1 MSTDSTLELPA
12 DVPHPAAR
20 HQDPA
25 LQHHG
30 QPRQDQPPPLH
41 GDPGGERGVLPLEH
55 RHDPPGV
62 LRGLRPPGLPGERP
76 LESAERKEAGESWLQ
91 TSRLVWRVSG

>member
-1 MSTDSTLELPA
+1 MSTDSTVELPA
-12 DVPHPAAR
+12 DIPDPAAR

-25 LQHHG
+25 LHHHG

-41 GDPGGERGVLPLEH
+41 GEQGGERGVLPVEH

-62 LRGLRPPGLPGERP
+62 LWGLRPSRLPGEP
-76 LESAERKEAGESWLQ
+76 AVESGETEEAGESWLQ
-91 TSRLVWRVSG
+91 TPDWSG